1 MGEHRIIFS
10 ASILFVLVVIA
21 LCPGCLTQDPQEENL
36 TAAGLADQYLLH
48 ADAIRDYQSEYS
60 ISSGTAMNPFSERI
74 RYDFKAASFARMEQ
88 TQSSSSV
95 PGSFATTNG
104 TTTAW
109 YDAETRTYDLSSGMK
124 LPRDYD
130 YQEIVRRIIA
140 DRNFMITRRETSQ
153 GPARYQIEVV
163 TEPWSDKFTP
173 YISSRIRAWVE
184 PSTGLVWNV
193 MTYYG
198 CGSAPVPTTPPGF
211 GTPNVC
217 GVQERPNNEIQYE
230 SFAVNTGILDSYF
243 DFIPPEGSGPRCVPK
258 FVNYVEPLRT
268 DTSVSIDQPLPVGVR
283 FALNE
288 SDSGRTISL
297 KSGDIVEITLSTIP
311 GLGFRWIMPAEGSGM
326 TLLNAGPFYEM
337 PEKTDD
343 NYSGFMGGRGYYRWR
358 YLAEGPGTETINR
371 IFSTSGCDIQGAK
384 RFNLTV
390 NVAGN
395 G

>member
-1 MGEHRIIFS
+1 MGRHRIILS
-10 ASILFVLVVIA
+10 ASVLFILVVIA
-21 LCPGCLTQDPQEENL
+21 LYPGCLNAAPQEENL

-48 ADAIRDYQSEYS
+48 ADAIRDYRSEYS
-60 ISSGTAMNPFSERI
+60 VSSGTVDNPFSERI
-74 RYDFKAASFARMEQ
+74 RYDYKKPFFARMEQ
-88 TQSSSSV
+88 TYSSSRV

-104 TTTAW
+104 TGIAW

-124 LPRDYD
+124 LTREYD
-130 YQEIVRRIIA
+130 FQDIVRRIIA
-140 DRNFMITRRETSQ
+140 DRNFAIVRRDTSH

-163 TEPWSDKFTP
+163 TEPYSDKYTP

-198 CGSAPVPTTPPGF
+198 CGSSPIPTTPPGF
-211 GTPNVC
+211 GTEKVC
-217 GVQERPNNEIQYE
+217 GDLERPNKEIQYE
-230 SFAVNTGILDSYF
+230 SIAVNTGIPDSYF
-243 DFIPPEGSGPRCVPK
+243 DFIPPEGSSPRCVPK
-258 FVNYVEPLRT
+258 YVNYVEPPRT
-268 DTSVSIDQPLPVGVR
+268 DTSVPIDQPLPGGVR
-283 FALNE
+283 FSLNE

-297 KSGDIVEITLSTIP
+297 KNGDTIEITLSTIP
-311 GLGFRWIMPAEGSGM
+311 GLAYRWIMPAEGSGL

-343 NYSGFMGGRGYYRWR
+343 NYANFMSGRGYYRWR
-358 YLAEGPGTETINR
+358 YLAEGPSTETIDG
-371 IFSTSGCDIQGAK
+371 IFSVSGCEIQEAK

-390 NVAGN
+390 NVEGN